1 MLFSRLPSAPE
12 SVIAMENVV
21 TFYSQKP
28 RRITVNGEPIES
40 DRIDAAA
47 PDFADSPKPRE
58 AAARALVIRKL
69 LRQRATVLRIEADT
83 EEAAVEKL
91 LQQEV
96 VMQPISDDEV
106 SRYYAGNRQK
116 FRSGDLFQV
125 RHILFDTTGEADKT
139 AKVQH
144 ADGVLLLLKTDPQGF
159 AAVARKESC
168 CTSAEVGGEL
178 GQLSPGSVVPE
189 FWSALVGFGKTGLLP
204 HLVETGYGHHIV
216 MIDRYAAGQE
226 LPFEIA
232 EPRIRQYLASRLEQ
246 LAYQQYVAGLIEQS
260 AITGVDFGDQKP
272 QAAGPGLPIE

>member
-1 MLFSRLPSAPE
+1 
-12 SVIAMENVV
+12 MENVV
-21 TFYSQKP
+21 TFYSAKP
-28 RRITVNGEPIES
+28 RSITVNGEPIDS
-40 DRIDAAA
+40 AAIDAVA

-58 AAARALVIRKL
+58 AAARALVIRQL
-69 LRQRATVLRIEADT
+69 LRQRATVLRIEAES
-83 EEAAVEKL
+83 EEAAVDKL
-91 LQQEV
+91 LHQEIV
-96 VMQPISDDEV
+96 TQALSDDEV

-168 CTSAEVGGEL
+168 CTSAELGGEL

-189 FWSALVGFGKTGLLP
+189 FWSALIGFAKIGLLP
-204 HLVETGYGHHIV
+204 HLVETRFGHHIV

-232 EPRIRQYLASRLEQ
+232 EPKIRQYLASRLEQ
-246 LAYQQYVAGLIEQS
+246 LAYQRYVAGLIEQS
-260 AITGVDFGDQKP
+260 TITGVDFSDQKP
-272 QAAGPGLPIE
+272 PAAGPGLPIE